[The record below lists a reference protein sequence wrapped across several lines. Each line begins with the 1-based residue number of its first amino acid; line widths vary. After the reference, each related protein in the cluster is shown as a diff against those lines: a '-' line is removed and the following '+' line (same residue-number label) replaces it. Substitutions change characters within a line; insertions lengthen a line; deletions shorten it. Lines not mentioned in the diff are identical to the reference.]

1 LTEPPA
7 TAVILDMDG
16 LLIDTEPT
24 WRAATF
30 SVLAAL
36 GVTLSDDDLLST
48 TGQPIYDLVPLWRRR
63 AGPEGHGAG
72 PEGHRVEPEGR
83 RAQPSDAEVADLIT
97 DRVVAHVIAE
107 GQPMPGVAEAVELCT
122 GLGLSLAIASSSPRR
137 LIDAVCDRL
146 GLGGI
151 QVRCSAVDEANGKP
165 APDVYLAA
173 ARRLGV
179 APASCLAIE
188 DSPNGIAA
196 AKAAG
201 MRCVAVPD
209 PLLSTDTGYQQADL
223 VLPSLAMLDEPA
235 LRLVGVRAYDPRRAP

>member
-1 LTEPPA
+1 MTQPPV

-16 LLIDTEPT
+16 LLIDTEPI

-36 GVTLSDDDLLST
+36 GVRLSDDDLLST
-48 TGQPIYDLVPLWRRR
+48 TGQPIGDLIPLWRQR
-63 AGPEGHGAG
+63 AGPKDQ
-72 PEGHRVEPEGR
+72 
-83 RAQPSDAEVADLIT
+83 RAQRSDAEIADLIT
-97 DRVVAHVIAE
+97 DQVVAHVIAE
-107 GQPMPGVAEAVELCT
+107 GQPMPGVARAVELCT
-122 GLGLSLAIASSSPRR
+122 RLGLSLAIASSSPLL

-151 QVRCSAVDEANGKP
+151 QVRCSAADEANGKP

-179 APASCLAIE
+179 TPASCVAIE

-196 AKAAG
+196 AKAAS
-201 MRCVAVPD
+201 MTCVAVPD
-209 PLLSTDTGYQQADL
+209 PLLKTDPGYRQADL
-223 VLPSLAMLDEPA
+223 ILPSLAMLDERA
-235 LRLVGVRAYDPRRAP
+235 LRLLGVRAPDPRRVP

>member
-1 LTEPPA
+1 MRPPV

-30 SVLAAL
+30 SVLADL
-36 GVTLSDDDLLST
+36 GITLSDDDLLST
-48 TGQPIYDLVPLWRRR
+48 TGQPIGDLIPLWRRR
-63 AGPEGHGAG
+63 ARPED
-72 PEGHRVEPEGR
+72 R
-83 RAQPSDAEVADLIT
+83 RAQRSDAEVADLIT
-97 DRVVAHVIAE
+97 DQVVAHVIAE
-107 GQPMPGVAEAVELCT
+107 GQPMPGVARAVELCT
-122 GLGLSLAIASSSPRR
+122 RLGLSLAIASSSPLL

-151 QVRCSAVDEANGKP
+151 QVRCSAADEANGKP

-179 APASCLAIE
+179 SPANCVAVE

-209 PLLSTDTGYQQADL
+209 PLLAADPGYQQADL
-223 VLPSLAMLDEPA
+223 VLPSLSMLDEQD
-235 LRLVGVRAYDPRRAP
+235 LRLLGVRVDGPRRLP